1 MAENYNDMPSDV
13 RAFMLDA
20 DRTMRMHT
28 REANQKTPEQIERKR
43 IFEEKNE
50 DIEKILFNEMTV
62 EEYEQKWGVS

>member
-43 IFEEKNE
+43 IFE
-50 DIEKILFNEMTV
+50 
-62 EEYEQKWGVS
+62 